1 MRNINSKLMRT
12 LLLLSACTLAAIT
25 GTALAESRISLQSP
39 GKLYRSFTYSK
50 PQFKADQRS
59 FRFIGARRI
68 FESRNSYRSG
78 FYGQRA
84 GLTGRAWSR
93 GSRIRANL
101 PAPSRTPGRRS
112 YGRQSRYSYRER
124 IITYRE
130 YRASRQG
137 FRGSTIGKR

>member
-12 LLLLSACTLAAIT
+12 LLSLSACTLAAIT

-39 GKLYRSFTYSK
+39 GKLYRYYTYSR
-50 PQFKADQRS
+50 PQLRADQRS
-59 FRFIGARRI
+59 FRFIGARRV
-68 FESRNSYRSG
+68 FESKSYFRSS
-78 FYGQRA
+78 FYGQRTS
-84 GLTGRAWSR
+84 LTDRTWFR
-93 GSRIRANL
+93 GSKIRANL

-112 YGRQSRYSYRER
+112 YGRQSRYSYREK

-137 FRGSTIGKR
+137 FRGSTIGKP